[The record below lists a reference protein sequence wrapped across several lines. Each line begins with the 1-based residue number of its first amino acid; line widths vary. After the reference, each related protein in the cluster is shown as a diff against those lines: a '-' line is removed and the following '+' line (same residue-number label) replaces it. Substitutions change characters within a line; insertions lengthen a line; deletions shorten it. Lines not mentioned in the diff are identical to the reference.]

1 MQKFILTIITL
12 AVFSTAQAKPAFNGQ
27 DFTGVYDC
35 VGEDAH
41 EGKYKGVVTLT
52 LNPAH
57 SSGQLGS
64 YSFKLEAENFGVY
77 LGEAAADGNKMAIHF
92 ALNQPNSKD
101 HGTGIA
107 TFNTHAD
114 GRVGFH
120 KFYYE
125 REYKGGNHGTEDC
138 VKRGS

>member
-1 MQKFILTIITL
+1 MKKIIGLILALFITS
-12 AVFSTAQAKPAFNGQ
+12 AAHAKAEFTGQ
-27 DFTGVYDC
+27 DFSGVYDC

-52 LNPAH
+52 LNPAQ
-57 SSGQLGS
+57 SVGQFGA
-64 YSFKLEAENFGVY
+64 YAFKLEAENFGVY
-77 LGEAAADGNKMAIHF
+77 PGEAVAEGNKMAIHF
-92 ALNQPNSKD
+92 GLNQPNSKD

-107 TFNTHAD
+107 TFTTHAD
-114 GRVGFH
+114 GKIGFH

-138 VKRGS
+138 VKRKI